1 MLKLLY
7 PVQEGLLLESGETL
21 KCDVVI
27 YATGCETGFGDLKL
41 VKDGE
46 VVTVEDAPLILS

>member
-27 YATGCETGFGDLKL
+27 YATGYETGFGDLKL